1 MKGISLK
8 DHSNCWIIE
17 EKVAHW
23 GKIIDNEKLFLLSS
37 MLDEFCEEETSPYLV
52 KYTDYRILRYK
63 KFILVETAFKDE
75 GIQLENLSKFELAI
89 FFKDMR
95 SHFQNMI
102 LTLAYLKVRL
112 VSKSDWLIHQN
123 VVFDFDSL
131 SIKFCG
137 YVVVD
142 ILKETN
148 KMKKNERRKEYGV
161 KTKSSGKTQSTYGK
175 FFNSRLDS
183 NKFSSI

>member
-17 EKVAHW
+17 EKVSHW
-23 GKIIDNEKLFLLSS
+23 GKIIDNEKLYLLHS
-37 MLDEFCEEETSPYLV
+37 MLNEFCEEEACPYLV

-75 GIQLENLSKFELAI
+75 GIQLEDLSKFELAI
-89 FFKDMR
+89 LFKDMR
-95 SHFQNMI
+95 SHFKNMI

-112 VSKSDWLIHQN
+112 VSASQWLIHQN
-123 VVFDFDSL
+123 IIFNFDTL
-131 SIKFCG
+131 SIKFFG

-142 ILKETN
+142 ILQETTSQ
-148 KMKKNERRKEYGV
+148 KKVKKKKEYGTR
-161 KTKSSGKTQSTYGK
+161 TKLSGKTQSTNGK
-175 FFNSRLDS
+175 
-183 NKFSSI
+183 I